1 MIRFVT
7 VSLACV
13 CLGIWQAPLS
23 SADEL
28 GYLNVLDSAGV
39 LSHNGSTCNMINGL
53 CNGQFQSARDALAT
67 GRWVCD
73 QVAGGKS
80 KSMIID
86 WLSHGEGLMPSTF
99 NGKVITNAAISN
111 LC

>member
-1 MIRFVT
+1 MVRFIAISAGV
-7 VSLACV
+7 VG
-13 CLGIWQAPLS
+13 LGIGLAPLA

-28 GYLNVLDSAGV
+28 GYLNALDSAGV

-53 CNGQFQSARDALAT
+53 CNGQFQSAGDALST

-73 QVAGGKS
+73 QVAGGKP
-80 KSMIID
+80 KSMIVD
-86 WLSHGEGLMPSTF
+86 WLSHGEGLMPSAY
-99 NGKVITNAAISN
+99 NGKVITNAAIAN